1 MIVFG
6 LLKRNGKVYTIIVLD
21 TKSCTLL
28 PVTKNKITP
37 DSIAYTDYWH
47 SYNPLD
53 IAGFSHH
60 RINHPSHF
68 ADGPNH
74 INGIEIF
81 WNQAKNVLRKYN
93 NIDQNA
99 FPLFIKECEFG
110 FNDGSPKEQ
119 LQTLL
124 KWAEI

>member
-1 MIVFG
+1 VIVFG

-60 RINHPSHF
+60 RINHSSH
-68 ADGPNH
+68 
-74 INGIEIF
+74 
-81 WNQAKNVLRKYN
+81 
-93 NIDQNA
+93 
-99 FPLFIKECEFG
+99 
-110 FNDGSPKEQ
+110 
-119 LQTLL
+119 
-124 KWAEI
+124 